1 MSMVKPATVKD
12 LIALLAAILGVLC
25 MIWTSVTYALEFL
38 DTLARRKEVDDKME
52 RVLKHNQRQLDE
64 REQRDLKRKIF
75 ELNLIERPNNVER
88 ATKRQYQQE
97 LDEVNRRLGGQ

>member
-1 MSMVKPATVKD
+1 MNLVRPASMRDWIGLV
-12 LIALLAAILGVLC
+12 AAILGVLG
-25 MIWTSVTYALEFL
+25 MIWTSVTYALDFL
-38 DTLARRKEVDDKME
+38 DSLARRKEVDDKME

-97 LDEVNRRLGGQ
+97 LDEVNRRLGVQ

>member
-1 MSMVKPATVKD
+1 MSMVRPASVRD
-12 LIALLAAILGVLC
+12 WISLVAAILGVLG

-52 RVLKHNQRQLDE
+52 RFLRHNQRQLDE

-75 ELNLIERPNNVER
+75 ELDLIERPNNVER
-88 ATKRQYQQE
+88 ATKRQYQQD